1 MDDKILRQ
9 LVLDELDYEPSI
21 DAAHIGVAVEKGV
34 VTLSGHVGSY
44 AEKVAVE
51 HAVQRTK
58 GVRAVA
64 EEIEVRY
71 PTDKKTSDDEIAKRA
86 LNILAWDARVPD
98 DAVQV
103 KVQKGWITLTGHVE
117 WQYQRLA
124 AESAIR
130 KLSGVVGVA
139 NMIEIKPR
147 VQAPDVEKK
156 ILEALKRSAEI
167 EADSVKVTVKD
178 DKVVLDGKVHDW
190 YERVVIER
198 AAWSAPGVKA
208 VEDRLVVA

>member
-1 MDDKILRQ
+1 MDDRSLRQ
-9 LVLDELDYEPSI
+9 LVLDELDFEPSI
-21 DAAHIGVAVEKGV
+21 NAAHIGVAVEDGV

-44 AEKVAVE
+44 AEKVSVE
-51 HAVQRTK
+51 RTVQRVK

-71 PTDKKTSDDEIAKRA
+71 PADRKTSDDEIAMRA
-86 LNILAWDARVPD
+86 LNIIAWDARVPEGKIHL
-98 DAVQV
+98 
-103 KVQKGWITLTGHVE
+103 KVQKGWVTLTGQVE

-124 AESAIR
+124 AESAVR

-139 NMIEIKPR
+139 NMIEIKPHL
-147 VQAPDVEKK
+147 QAPDVKQK
-156 ILEALKRSAEI
+156 IMDALKRSAEI
-167 EADSVKVTVKD
+167 EADAVQVTVKD
-178 DKVVLDGKVHDW
+178 DRVILDGKVHDW

-208 VEDRLVVA
+208 VEDRLIVA